1 MHGRQLLDVSFR
13 PRQPCGE
20 GQIQVRSFTVVWV
33 PLGKKLDTLSKNVA
47 RLRSSHTSH
56 QSAAKGSDCPPQGDG
71 AGRMAPLAFRWL
83 ALLPVLLLL
92 QVGGLMPA
100 PSPTRGPLRG
110 SAIHLGLVFPDSQEG
125 TPADPRSWRKG
136 TVGDSSTTYW
146 WRKGVHESDAP
157 EVSSTPPAE
166 DWKVGKLENGR
177 EFLWREGNDPD
188 DPEIA
193 LQGSEVEATSAP
205 DTSPDGWRIG
215 VLASGRRYLWRGS
228 AEDPEVRFWDSS
240 TLESGNVFWYT
251 GDGHVSLKDPFDLRS
266 RQELI

>member
-1 MHGRQLLDVSFR
+1 
-13 PRQPCGE
+13 
-20 GQIQVRSFTVVWV
+20 
-33 PLGKKLDTLSKNVA
+33 
-47 RLRSSHTSH
+47 
-56 QSAAKGSDCPPQGDG
+56 
-71 AGRMAPLAFRWL
+71 
-83 ALLPVLLLL
+83 
-92 QVGGLMPA
+92 MPA
-100 PSPTRGPLRG
+100 PPPTRGPLRG
-110 SAIHLGLVFPDSQEG
+110 SAIQLGLVFPDSQEG

-157 EVSSTPPAE
+157 EVSNTPPAE

-240 TLESGNVFWYT
+240 TLESGKVFWYT
-251 GDGHVSLKDPFDLRS
+251 GDGHVSLTDPFDLRS

>member
-1 MHGRQLLDVSFR
+1 
-13 PRQPCGE
+13 
-20 GQIQVRSFTVVWV
+20 
-33 PLGKKLDTLSKNVA
+33 
-47 RLRSSHTSH
+47 
-56 QSAAKGSDCPPQGDG
+56 
-71 AGRMAPLAFRWL
+71 
-83 ALLPVLLLL
+83 
-92 QVGGLMPA
+92 MPA

-228 AEDPEVRFWDSS
+228 AEGGTCAVQGCSRGSERGRSACAAAHCDSS
-240 TLESGNVFWYT
+240 RG
-251 GDGHVSLKDPFDLRS
+251 GS
-266 RQELI
+266 RARGCRGSRCGFGGGQGWQRQWQWGQVALQ

>member
-1 MHGRQLLDVSFR
+1 
-13 PRQPCGE
+13 
-20 GQIQVRSFTVVWV
+20 
-33 PLGKKLDTLSKNVA
+33 
-47 RLRSSHTSH
+47 
-56 QSAAKGSDCPPQGDG
+56 
-71 AGRMAPLAFRWL
+71 MAPLAFRWL

-157 EVSSTPPAE
+157 EVSNTPPAE